1 MQPEK
6 SIAVCA
12 SQKQAFANICWFYFA
27 YEKAKDEQIIPL
39 GEKKHDMT
47 VIHSLFFILVNY
59 SALSTNM
66 LRREKAKDAIINGH
80 VSSLGRVIDILSGV
94 LEYVF
99 QLFNF
104 G

>member
-6 SIAVCA
+6 SIPVCA
-12 SQKQAFANICWFYFA
+12 PHKQAFANICTILFRVR
-27 YEKAKDEQIIPL
+27 KGNDEQIIPL

-66 LRREKAKDAIINGH
+66 LRREKAKDAINNCH
-80 VSSLGRVIDILSGV
+80 VTTLGPGIRILSGV
-94 LEYVF
+94 LE
-99 QLFNF
+99 
-104 G
+104 